1 VQDTTDDETLGLDRG
16 VESSAK
22 KQLAQ
27 FSNSIACWCY
37 IASSIRGTRQG
48 SEIIIC
54 ATDTCEPIVAARTCL
69 RGSVDLDGITALRR
83 DGASNGVVAM
93 FN

>member
-1 VQDTTDDETLGLDRG
+1 MIETLVLHGG
-16 VESSAK
+16 VEPSTK
-22 KQLAQ
+22 EELAQ
-27 FSNSIACWCY
+27 FSSSIACWCY

-48 SEIIIC
+48 SEIIIY
-54 ATDTCEPIVAARTCL
+54 ATDTCEPIVAARSFL